1 MDQNTA
7 LLLYTLVFVGI
18 LLAVEGLSAAIGDLR
33 RGPNRAINRR
43 LRMLASGLDPEEV
56 LRLLRRP
63 GEAGGL
69 GNLAP
74 LRFLAR
80 LTLQAGVRAPVAILP
95 AGMALLALALALLLR
110 PTLGLPVAAPAG
122 VVAAV
127 GLPLAGLRLRRQ
139 QRGRAIAGQL
149 PDAIDLVVRSLR
161 AGQPL
166 NAALRNVARETP
178 DPLGSEIGLLV
189 DEVTYGKTLPEAAH
203 GMAQRVGLDEVHYMV
218 VAINIQHGI
227 GGNLAEILAA
237 LSRVLRERATMR
249 RKIQAVSAEGR
260 MSAIVLSAFPMFLA
274 GAIQLTSPD
283 YFGEVAGDPMF
294 PTLVG
299 FIAFMMVANM
309 VIMRRLVNFDF

>member
-33 RGPNRAINRR
+33 RGPDRAINRR

-69 GNLAP
+69 ERLAP
-74 LRFLAR
+74 LRLLAR
-80 LTLQAGVRAPVAILP
+80 LTLQAGVRMPVAFVL
-95 AGMALLALALALLLR
+95 AAMALLALALTLLLL
-110 PTLGLPVAAPAG
+110 PTLGLLAAPTGIVAG
-122 VVAAV
+122 A
-127 GLPLAGLRLRRQ
+127 GLPLAVLRLRRQ
-139 QRGRAIAGQL
+139 RRGRAIAAQL

-237 LSRVLRERATMR
+237 LGRVLRERATMR
-249 RKIQAVSAEGR
+249 RNIQAVSAEGR
-260 MSAIVLSAFPMFLA
+260 MSAIVLSAFPLFLA

-294 PTLVG
+294 PTLLG